1 MLLDLDSEK
10 KAYSA
15 PVDKLNWYGCW
26 KCQHCLAVCP
36 MGAISVLGLNP
47 ENSIPA
53 ITDFDLARNTMDALV
68 SGRRSCRHFKQENVD
83 RTLLDHIL
91 KVMENTPTGG
101 SKMFVEYTLI
111 DDIDKFMSS
120 PVDVNLQMAYFELLC
135 NAHGLGTVYLGF
147 PVNYLKML
155 PEVYELL
162 NIPEDHY
169 VGSVIGFGYPAFRY
183 SRGVQREGYIK
194 MHRLSFDK

>member
-1 MLLDLDSEK
+1 
-10 KAYSA
+10 
-15 PVDKLNWYGCW
+15 
-26 KCQHCLAVCP
+26 
-36 MGAISVLGLNP
+36 
-47 ENSIPA
+47 
-53 ITDFDLARNTMDALV
+53 
-68 SGRRSCRHFKQENVD
+68 
-83 RTLLDHIL
+83 
-91 KVMENTPTGG
+91 
-101 SKMFVEYTLI
+101 
-111 DDIDKFMSS
+111 MSS

-183 SRGVQREGYIK
+183 SRGVQREGNIK